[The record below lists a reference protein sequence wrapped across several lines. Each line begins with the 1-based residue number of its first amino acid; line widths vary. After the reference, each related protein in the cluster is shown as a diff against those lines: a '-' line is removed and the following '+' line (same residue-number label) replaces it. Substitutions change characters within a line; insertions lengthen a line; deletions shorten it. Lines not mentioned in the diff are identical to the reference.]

1 MTNHYEPFSGEKYS
15 RYTAECARMASLAH
29 KPGVPTVRTK
39 IQDDVSEIEAIQ
51 LGYRKQIVA
60 KLSISN

>member
-1 MTNHYEPFSGEKYS
+1 
-15 RYTAECARMASLAH
+15 MASLAH